1 MSSLL
6 SSLISSYNAIGQ
18 QQHPIESSVA
28 NLSSRDRETLAQDVA
43 LEINNE
49 EVESSLA
56 DLEGTLRESKASLE
70 VFERK
75 ERFLG
80 VRIDRYRVLMDKRE
94 EHMRSLMDKLHQTN
108 RNNDDDLTSSYDEHD
123 DDDLENKN
131 SDNMREQLDTLLT
144 DQKSL
149 SSVEELHKEIIMQ
162 IEVSRRNI
170 HELEEKQDD
179 IMKKRDECRDFL
191 VVAAEY
197 T

>member
-1 MSSLL
+1 M
-6 SSLISSYNAIGQ
+6 
-18 QQHPIESSVA
+18 A

-80 VRIDRYRVLMDKRE
+80 VRIDRYRVLMDKRV
-94 EHMRSLMDKLHQTN
+94 RSLMDKLHQTN
-108 RNNDDDLTSSYDEHD
+108 RNNDDDLTSSYDEDD

>member
-18 QQHPIESSVA
+18 QQHPFESSVA

-80 VRIDRYRVLMDKRE
+80 VRIDRYRVLMDKRV
-94 EHMRSLMDKLHQTN
+94 RSLMDKLHQTN
-108 RNNDDDLTSSYDEHD
+108 RNNDDDLTSSYDEDD